1 MIPFFLTNLGHLLSS
16 PKILKFLGM
25 KSDRYDFLETVH
37 FLWNPRDIYLL
48 KLSITQKMLKLP
60 VL

>member
-25 KSDRYDFLETVH
+25 KSDRYEFLETVH
-37 FLWNPRDIYLL
+37 FYEIQE
-48 KLSITQKMLKLP
+48 IFTC
-60 VL
+60 